1 MFSRF
6 RERVTSKKVKIQGY
20 AMSDQQRYGS
30 SAVKHKPVT
39 GEGELFKYNLLGDRQ
54 SIQFKYTHGLML
66 FC

>member
-1 MFSRF
+1 
-6 RERVTSKKVKIQGY
+6 
-20 AMSDQQRYGS
+20 MSGQKRYGS
-30 SAVKHKPVT
+30 SPVKYKPVP